1 MDYIVMLW
9 LKTQHTKRR
18 AYKIVLAFFFII
30 VFMLQTLPHMFLKHT
45 FLLLKSL
52 EAQKAD
58 WVDDKLRLILEN
70 VENFPSLLSSAAM
83 D

>member
-1 MDYIVMLW
+1 MLW

-30 VFMLQTLPHMFLKHT
+30 VFAEFMLQTLPHMFLKHT